1 MMLMLIIIYIDLLC
15 PCSPLNLL
23 PAGSW
28 CFNAPLLTEMYL
40 LIAET
45 RSQPVKKI
53 GWRGGKKTEC
63 SIMSR
68 VRYWAVEFIRHSTKP
83 YIASAGAGGRH
94 GAISLLS
101 PATRSRFSRYKSF
114 YMLMRN
120 SPVLCFQ
127 FPTDL
132 VAFYSHFC
140 QNVDNNKVTNS
151 SSSTSSWLLKS
162 WDPQSASTLIP
173 LIEISSKSKYQGMC
187 HKNA

>member
-1 MMLMLIIIYIDLLC
+1 MHLPLL
-15 PCSPLNLL
+15 PIQVNLL

-40 LIAET
+40 LIAEA

-68 VRYWAVEFIRHSTKP
+68 QSIELLNSLDFRLRLNKALYCECGWPAE
-83 YIASAGAGGRH
+83 GR
-94 GAISLLS
+94 GEDSLNLG
-101 PATRSRFSRYKSF
+101 ATRSRRSRYESF

-127 FPTDL
+127 FSTDL

-140 QNVDNNKVTNS
+140 QILDNNKVTNS
-151 SSSTSSWLLKS
+151 PSSTSS
-162 WDPQSASTLIP
+162 
-173 LIEISSKSKYQGMC
+173 
-187 HKNA
+187 